1 MFRRRRATARAA
13 GGAVAPNVH
22 QVRRDI
28 VATLLAGADP
38 GRLVAV
44 ERTTGDGHR
53 RGRSVAV
60 LRFADGTRVV
70 YKPRSL
76 RVHGRFNELVGWFNA
91 RLGAPGL
98 RVLALLERDG
108 YGWVEFVAPGSCT
121 AERQLER
128 FYLRQGAWLA
138 LLYALDGTDLHFE
151 NLIAC
156 GDEPVLV
163 DVETLFHPC
172 VPADSQEDPAARA
185 LESSVYRSGLL
196 PRLLLG
202 DERAVDVS
210 GLGGD
215 AGRRSPVEGVD
226 WAAGGTDEMRLIRR
240 AGEITGAGNRPLHD
254 GAEAD
259 PAGYIEALVA
269 GFRAG
274 YPPWPGASVPN
285 SIATPGNGPCDHSD
299 ENQLFKLVPVF
310 QASFTYDNA
319 LVITAFLQRGGTDDV
334 AHATALGDSLLY
346 AQAHDITPDSRIRAS
361 YEPDPFVRT
370 PSGEPYVGGFSVYT
384 GNMAW
389 AGMALTRRYRDD
401 VEPEDVQTWSYL
413 ATLDLS
419 CAPAVDWAAGRMAA
433 TDGPYSGVGFSG
445 KDTSGVWFEGTA
457 HLLAAYQVRR
467 AAAAPT
473 AAVTRGTGAP
483 PPQRPA
489 RRLRPGLRGRG
500 PG

>member
-1 MFRRRRATARAA
+1 M
-13 GGAVAPNVH
+13 
-22 QVRRDI
+22 
-28 VATLLAGADP
+28 
-38 GRLVAV
+38 
-44 ERTTGDGHR
+44 
-53 RGRSVAV
+53 
-60 LRFADGTRVV
+60 
-70 YKPRSL
+70 
-76 RVHGRFNELVGWFNA
+76 
-91 RLGAPGL
+91 
-98 RVLALLERDG
+98 
-108 YGWVEFVAPGSCT
+108 
-121 AERQLER
+121 
-128 FYLRQGAWLA
+128 
-138 LLYALDGTDLHFE
+138 YALDGTDLHFE

-240 AGEITGAGNRPLHD
+240 AGEITGAGNRPCSTEPKRTRP
-254 GAEAD
+254 GTSRPSS
-259 PAGYIEALVA
+259 PASAPDTHRGPV
-269 GFRAG
+269 RACRT
-274 YPPWPGASVPN
+274 ASRHP
-285 SIATPGNGPCDHSD
+285 ATAPCDHSD

-389 AGMALTRRYRDD
+389 AGMALTRLYRDD

-445 KDTSGVWFEGTA
+445 KDTSGVWFEGAA

-467 AAAAPT
+467 ADGGRDSRDRSAT
-473 AAVTRGTGAP
+473 
-483 PPQRPA
+483 PQRPA